1 MNQVRVLWNTSRSS
15 GLVWSV
21 VALLGLLLLNLVI
34 NPGFFAL
41 QVRDGHLFGSLVDVF
56 WNGAPL
62 MVLALG
68 MTLVIASGGV
78 DLSVGPVIAITAAVA
93 ASLIGGNSATT
104 NMPLALVILA
114 ALAVGAL
121 CGLWNGFLIAR
132 VGIQPIVVTLILY
145 VAGRGIAQMIT
156 NGKIVRI
163 FYEPYFF
170 FGGGYLFIPFSLF
183 IVALVYLIGWYFTRR
198 TAFGLFLEA
207 IGVNSSGGRFSG
219 INERDIKLVAYVI
232 SGLCAGIAGILI
244 SSNLKSAD
252 GNNDGLW
259 YELDA
264 ILSVALGGTSLAGGR
279 FSLAGSFLGV
289 LIIQSLTTTIYS
301 IGIPPQVVMVVKAV
315 VVFLVSM
322 LQSEN
327 YRKQLAG
334 LLTFRKGTAS

>member
-1 MNQVRVLWNTSRSS
+1 MNQVRLFWKKNAGS
-15 GLVWSV
+15 GLIWSIA
-21 VALLGLLLLNLVI
+21 ALLALFFFNLVV
-34 NPGFFAL
+34 NPGFFNL
-41 QVRDGHLFGSLVDVF
+41 QVRDGHLFGSIVDIF

-62 MVLALG
+62 MVVAFG

-78 DLSVGPVIAITAAVA
+78 DLSVGPVIAITAAIA
-93 ASLIGGNSATT
+93 ASLIGTSTGTSNT
-104 NMPLALVILA
+104 PLPIAILA
-114 ALAVGAL
+114 ALTIAAL

-156 NGKIVRI
+156 SGKIVRI

-170 FGGGYLFIPFSLF
+170 LGGGYLFIPFSLF
-183 IVALVYLIGWYFTRR
+183 IVALVYLIGWFFTRR

-207 IGVNSSGGRFSG
+207 IGVNSNSGRFSG
-219 INERDIKLVAYVI
+219 INERDVKLVAYVI
-232 SGLCAGIAGILI
+232 SGLCAGVAGILI

-252 GNNDGLW
+252 GNNAGLW

-264 ILSVALGGTSLAGGR
+264 ILSVALGGTALAGGR
-279 FSLAGSFLGV
+279 FSLAGTLIGV

-301 IGIPPQVVMVVKAV
+301 IGIPPQVVMVVKAI
-315 VVFLVSM
+315 VVFLVSL

-327 YRKQLAG
+327 YRRQISAI
-334 LLTFRKGTAS
+334 FRKGPAQ